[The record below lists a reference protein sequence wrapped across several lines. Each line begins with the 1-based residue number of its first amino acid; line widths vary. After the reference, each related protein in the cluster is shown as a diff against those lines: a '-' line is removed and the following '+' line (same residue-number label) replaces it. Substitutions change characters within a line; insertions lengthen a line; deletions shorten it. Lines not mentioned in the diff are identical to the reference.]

1 MSHYHPQ
8 EVQKKTPNLGITK
21 SKLWVA
27 KDSRLEGSVLF
38 SLILYFKNAESKAQR
53 VDLPQNSKYINTE
66 VKLHQ
71 DFPKPM
77 FFKLHHSPLYHL
89 SLSFLFH

>member
-8 EVQKKTPNLGITK
+8 EVQKNTPNPGISK
-21 SKLWVA
+21 SKLWVPYN
-27 KDSRLEGSVLF
+27 SRLERSVLF
-38 SLILYFKNAESKAQR
+38 SLILYFKNAESEAQR
-53 VDLPQNSKYINTE
+53 VDLPHNSKYINTE

-77 FFKLHHSPLYHL
+77 LFKLSHTTLHYTT
-89 SLSFLFH
+89 

>member
-1 MSHYHPQ
+1 MSHYHLQ
-8 EVQKKTPNLGITK
+8 ETQKKTPNLGISK

-27 KDSRLEGSVLF
+27 DNSRLERSVLF
-38 SLILYFKNAESKAQR
+38 SPILHFTNAESEAQR

-77 FFKLHHSPLYHL
+77 LFQLSHTALH
-89 SLSFLFH
+89 